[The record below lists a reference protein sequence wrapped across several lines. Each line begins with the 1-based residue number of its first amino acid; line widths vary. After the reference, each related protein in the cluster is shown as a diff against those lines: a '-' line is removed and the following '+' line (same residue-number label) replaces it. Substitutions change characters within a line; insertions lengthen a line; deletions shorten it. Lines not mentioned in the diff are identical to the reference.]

1 MLEFKNKGARVELW
15 VLNDALFI
23 SISQLK
29 SAEYSP
35 KMCSTQEAPGWCHV
49 GNRSNVEV
57 DARIREDVMRSRV
70 TFCTFISHPSSSGK
84 SPILFLRPRGFP
96 WLLLSSW
103 DCPLSQRDDR
113 SHVAKTVHLL
123 CNLLCPSEQASVVLT
138 SLLWM
143 HTVQGPLNTC

>member
-1 MLEFKNKGARVELW
+1 MLMREMVPPSSKLENYFDWSTLNLSCLVWSSSMLEFKNKGAQVELW

-35 KMCSTQEAPGWCHV
+35 KMCSTQETPGWCHL
-49 GNRSNVEV
+49 GNRSNTEV

-96 WLLLSSW
+96 WPLLSSW
-103 DCPLSQRDDR
+103 DCPLSQRDDK
-113 SHVAKTVHLL
+113 SHVA
-123 CNLLCPSEQASVVLT
+123 
-138 SLLWM
+138 
-143 HTVQGPLNTC
+143 

>member
-1 MLEFKNKGARVELW
+1 MLEFKNKGALVELW

-57 DARIREDVMRSRV
+57 DARIREDVVRSRV

-84 SPILFLRPRGFP
+84 SPILFLRPRG
-96 WLLLSSW
+96 L
-103 DCPLSQRDDR
+103 RDDR